1 MKKIVKQIFNV
12 FVDIILSI
20 CWGGMIALNS
30 VYCANANEHRWGFIV
45 PIVFSSILLIFNIVS
60 MFVDAREL
68 NNLCNLYDDKLKQ
81 TMLAEKEV
89 QNGEDKSYNGHRTY
103 K

>member
-1 MKKIVKQIFNV
+1 MKKIVKQIFHV
-12 FVDIILSI
+12 LVDIILSI
-20 CWGGMIALNS
+20 CWGSMVALNS

-60 MFVDAREL
+60 IFVDAREL

-81 TMLAEKEV
+81 TFLFVEKEM
-89 QNGEDKSYNGHRTY
+89 QNGEDKG
-103 K
+103 